1 MNDDAELLRAYVE
14 RADESAFA
22 ALVERHKGL
31 VYASA
36 LRQTSDA
43 SLAEEITQAVFI
55 ILARKAA
62 TLRPGV
68 ILSGWLFRTTRF
80 AASDALRGEQRR
92 SHREH
97 EASLMNSHD
106 HEPHHDEAA
115 AWQEIAPVLD
125 ESLSRLNEADRHA
138 LLLRFFEQ
146 KKMADVGHALGLT
159 EEGARKR
166 VQRALEK
173 LRGLLGKRG
182 VVVPSALL
190 ATALVANAAPAAPV
204 TLIAVSTVAAT
215 SPLVKG
221 TLALMA
227 WSKTKIV
234 VVTAAALFLVNGGA
248 LVTLQIIKHRR
259 ASPPCDVNLASAGKM
274 KDVVSNVLIR
284 AERKPEAEVQAF
296 LKDAHNS
303 YATGDDL
310 LKAAAE
316 HFQIDEKRLADLVE
330 HWRHINCKHAAIPG
344 YAVPD
349 A

>member
-68 ILSGWLFRTTRF
+68 ILSGWLFRTTRL

-92 SHREH
+92 SRREH
-97 EASLMNSHD
+97 EASLMNSND
-106 HEPHHDEAA
+106 HEPQSEEAA

-125 ESLSRLNEADRHA
+125 ESLSRLNKADRHA

-173 LRGLLGKRG
+173 LRGLLGRRG

-204 TLIAVSTVAAT
+204 TVVALTTIAAT

-227 WSKTKIV
+227 WSKTKIA
-234 VVTAAALFLVNGGA
+234 VVTVAALFLVNGGA
-248 LVTLQIIKHRR
+248 LVTLQIIQHRR
-259 ASPPCDVNLASAGKM
+259 SSPPCAVDLSSAGKM
-274 KDVVSNVLIR
+274 ADIVSNVLMR
-284 AERKPEAEVQAF
+284 PERKPEPEVQAF
-296 LKDAHNS
+296 LKDAEKR

-316 HFQIDEKRLADLVE
+316 HFQIDPKRLAALVE
-330 HWRHINCKHAAIPG
+330 HWRHVNCKHAAIPG